1 MYILEI
7 NLCFMTFEFQ
17 DHWKLITLE
26 SDKPLEITV
35 WIIRDHM
42 RLLLKNTKFPPKR
55 PIRVQSQIV

>member
-1 MYILEI
+1 
-7 NLCFMTFEFQ
+7 MTFEFQ
-17 DHWKLITLE
+17 DHWKLITLK
-26 SDKPLEITV
+26 SDKPLEIAV